1 MSERQQPSTSKNT
14 SGLPD
19 HRRWSAHCS
28 RANVQL
34 IGRVGGDPEVRF
46 AREASGGAWARF
58 SVATDPP
65 DGELEGADWH
75 TVIVRDRLA
84 QFVARYLTR
93 GRLVHV
99 SGWLTYRL
107 VDARQCAHRVA
118 EIRASDVLLLDR
130 PAHSEARQ
138 GRPEPTNQPV

>member
-1 MSERQQPSTSKNT
+1 MSEPPQASMSENT
-14 SGLPD
+14 CGLAD
-19 HRRWSAHCS
+19 HRRWSARYS

-34 IGRVGGDPEVRF
+34 IGRVGGDPDVRF
-46 AREASGGAWARF
+46 AGEASGSAWARF
-58 SVATDPP
+58 SVATESP
-65 DGELEGADWH
+65 DGNADAPDWH

-107 VDARQCAHRVA
+107 LEGRQCAHRVA
-118 EIRASDVLLLDR
+118 
-130 PAHSEARQ
+130 
-138 GRPEPTNQPV
+138 

>member
-1 MSERQQPSTSKNT
+1 MSEPPQASASKNT
-14 SGLPD
+14 SGLAD
-19 HRRWSAHCS
+19 QRRWSARYS

-34 IGRVGGDPEVRF
+34 IGRVGGDPDVRF
-46 AREASGGAWARF
+46 AGEASGSAWARF
-58 SVATDPP
+58 SVATESP
-65 DGELEGADWH
+65 DGNADAPDWH

-107 VDARQCAHRVA
+107 EGRQCAHRVA

-130 PAHSEARQ
+130 PARSDPQLAQ
-138 GRPEPTNQPV
+138 T

>member
-1 MSERQQPSTSKNT
+1 MSEPPPQSTSKNT
-14 SGLPD
+14 SGLAD
-19 HRRWSAHCS
+19 QRRWSARCS

-34 IGRVGGDPEVRF
+34 IGRIGGDPDVRF
-46 AREASGGAWARF
+46 AGEPSGGAWARF
-58 SVATDPP
+58 SVATDSP
-65 DGELEGADWH
+65 DGDADTPDWH

-84 QFVARYLTR
+84 QFVARYVTR

-107 VDARQCAHRVA
+107 VDGRQCAHRVV

-130 PAHSEARQ
+130 PSRSDPQ
-138 GRPEPTNQPV
+138 RGQT